1 MGPDTGEKW
10 APVKTVMANELLAGN
25 PAKPI
30 RVVSNAGTA
39 FILDLAQRHYQLSK
53 EYIGKRR
60 SPESSADLGW
70 NQSICPKPLVI
81 FFMVCTF
88 FATLPSCSPSRLAEA
103 ARLLDDINAGTGS
116 SELKALTPSPLREAV
131 FYGGRDGSGAFAGD
145 LYSSAESELAGMVL
159 VPGVARKGKDDPR
172 LVALATTLARARFMV
187 LVPDLPR
194 LRDLRIGPEDA
205 AGIAAAARH
214 LNSRLAGRGKMGIT
228 AVSYAVG
235 PAVLALFEP
244 GMAEKVDFV
253 LAIGG
258 YYDMTAVITFFTT
271 GYYRKERGKSW
282 RHRYPNAYGKWA
294 FVRGNTG
301 RLDSR
306 ADGALLAQIAE
317 RKLDN
322 MEAHINDLV
331 SKLSPEGKSVHALLV
346 NNDPEQV
353 ETLIAALPSR
363 IAEDIAALDLT
374 HRNMA
379 SLGVS
384 FVLVHGRDD
393 PIIPETESMALA
405 RALAPGRSE
414 LFLLESL
421 NHVDPRPAGL
431 TDRLRLLR
439 AIYTVL
445 ELRDSVVVW

>member
-1 MGPDTGEKW
+1 MGPDAGEKW
-10 APVKTVMANELLAGN
+10 APVKAVGTHELWAGN
-25 PAKPI
+25 STKPI
-30 RVVSNAGTA
+30 RAVSDAEA
-39 FILDLAQRHYQLSK
+39 ALILNFVQYHCQFSK
-53 EYIGKRR
+53 EYIGERR
-60 SPESSADLGW
+60 SLEGSADLGR
-70 NQSICPKPLVI
+70 NQSMCPKLLVI
-81 FFMVCTF
+81 FFMVCTLL
-88 FATLPSCSPSRLAEA
+88 AILPSCSPSRLAEA
-103 ARLLDDINAGTGS
+103 ARLLDDIDAGTGP
-116 SELKALTPSPLREAV
+116 SELKALTQFPLREAV
-131 FYGGRDGSGAFAGD
+131 FYGGRDGSSAFAGD
-145 LYSSAESELAGMVL
+145 LYSSAELELAGMVL

-172 LVALATTLARARFMV
+172 LVAFATTLARARFMV

-205 AGIAAAARH
+205 AGIAAAAH
-214 LNSRLAGRGKMGIT
+214 YLNSRLAGRGKIGMT

-235 PAVLALFEP
+235 PAVLALFKP
-244 GMAEKVDFV
+244 GIAEKVDFV

-271 GYYRKERGKSW
+271 GYYREGESEDW
-282 RHRYPNAYGKWA
+282 RHRRANEYGKWA

-306 ADGALLAQIAE
+306 ADGALLAQMAE

-322 MEAHINDLV
+322 MEAHIDDLV

-363 IAEDIAALDLT
+363 IVEDIAALDLT
-374 HRNMA
+374 RRNMA

-384 FVLVHGRDD
+384 FVLVHGHDD

-405 RALAPGRSE
+405 RALAPGRSK